1 MVWGCGA
8 VAARPKRYAFGL
20 ARQPARIPTYTEP
33 IQEPNEPFR
42 DRGRFLCIGHQHSRM
57 YRASDR
63 VDNEEWISR
72 LETACVDLD
81 LDDDVCSTATD
92 VFLSGVPDTDRSKA
106 ATAAASL
113 YAAALI
119 RGQERPQSAVA
130 DAMDVSRLSV
140 QSRWKPLL
148 AEAGFSPP
156 TW

>member
-1 MVWGCGA
+1 
-8 VAARPKRYAFGL
+8 
-20 ARQPARIPTYTEP
+20 
-33 IQEPNEPFR
+33 
-42 DRGRFLCIGHQHSRM
+42 M

-72 LETACVDLD
+72 LEAACAELD
-81 LDDDVCSTATD
+81 LDDDACSTAID
-92 VFLSGVPDTDRSKA
+92 VFLSSVPDTDRSKA

-140 QSRWKPLL
+140 QSRWKPRLE
-148 AEAGFSPP
+148 EAGFSPP